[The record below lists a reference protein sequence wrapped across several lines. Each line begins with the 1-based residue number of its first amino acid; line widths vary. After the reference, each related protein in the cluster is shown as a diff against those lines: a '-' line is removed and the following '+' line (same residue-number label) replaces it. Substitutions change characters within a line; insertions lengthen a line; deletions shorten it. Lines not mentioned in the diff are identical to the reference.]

1 MENRNTINMKNTII
15 FLLILAVSCTKEI
28 SKDSEIR
35 AENIPPVH
43 REDSATGKLS
53 NKEMLKSLNDNVIQA
68 LKTKNYNKFSTF
80 IHPEKG
86 IRFSMY
92 AFIRPEKDKHF
103 SSEDFMTYINK
114 PTKFTWGEKDG
125 SGDLLIISLR
135 DYLETWAFKR
145 DFSGSEFYLNKFKG
159 AGNSVNNL
167 KKIYPDTSFTENYIP
182 GSEKYS
188 EMDWN
193 ALRFVFEKYRGKYY
207 LVAVINDQWTI

>member
-35 AENIPPVH
+35 AENIPAVH

-53 NKEMLKSLNDNVIQA
+53 NKEILKSLNDSVIQA
-68 LKTKNYNKFSTF
+68 LKTQSYDKFSTF

-103 SSEDFMTYINK
+103 SCEDFMFYINK

-145 DFSGSEFYLNKFKG
+145 DFSTSEFYLNKFKG
-159 AGNSVNNL
+159 VGNSMNNL
-167 KKIYPDTSFTENYIP
+167 EKIYPDTSFTENYIP

-188 EMDWN
+188 GMDWN
-193 ALRFVFEKYRGKYY
+193 ALRFVFEKYQGKYY
-207 LVAVINDQWTI
+207 LIAVINDQWTI